1 MEIAERL
8 DHIAVKLCDPCMIIL
23 IDSGILEILRKY
35 SGMVAADQDAK
46 VY

>member
-8 DHIAVKLCDPCMIIL
+8 DHIAVKLRDPCMVIL
-23 IDSGILEILRKY
+23 IDLGILEMLRNC
-35 SGMVAADQDAK
+35 SGMVAADADAK